1 MTVQERKRLAE
12 KLWAC
17 RDVLSARVNE
27 EFFNRHPD
35 WRDRYGRRGMERGR
49 EDACFHIDFLRGAI
63 EADSAPAFEDYVSW
77 TARVLSAR
85 GIAPV
90 FLAENL
96 QQVADALVDLLDGAE
111 HAHVS
116 RVIGAGLDALV
127 PASAANHRTA
137 PECRPAF
144 ESVRSLFTQ
153 AILLG
158 QRKAALTIV
167 TEAVEGG
174 TTLLDV

>member
-63 EADSAPAFEDYVSW
+63 EADSASAFQDYVCW

-85 GIAPV
+85 GIASD

-96 QQVADALVDLLDGAE
+96 QQISDSLVDLLD
-111 HAHVS
+111 
-116 RVIGAGLDALV
+116 
-127 PASAANHRTA
+127 
-137 PECRPAF
+137 
-144 ESVRSLFTQ
+144 
-153 AILLG
+153 
-158 QRKAALTIV
+158 
-167 TEAVEGG
+167 AVEQEQ
-174 TTLLDV
+174 VRA